1 MIKVV
6 AQCSMCGSQATIEMT
21 EDQYKRW
28 KNQEDLIQNIFPN
41 MSSGV
46 RELLISGVCE
56 NCFDKLFPK
65 EDD

>member
-6 AQCSMCGSQATIEMT
+6 VQCSMCGSQATIEMT
-21 EDQYKRW
+21 EDQYKKW

-41 MSSGV
+41 MSSTV
-46 RELLISGVCE
+46 RELLISGICG

-65 EDD
+65 EDN